1 MTNGIENWNIEDANF
16 PRLYSILVGVGAID
30 QGYETGCEETD
41 SDLYWQTDSMQ
52 RKWSNLQ
59 KLEDEMFL
67 KMILGT
73 VSIDEFDQFAADWE
87 SQGGADIT
95 KEVREAVHK

>member
-1 MTNGIENWNIEDANF
+1 
-16 PRLYSILVGVGAID
+16 
-30 QGYETGCEETD
+30 
-41 SDLYWQTDSMQ
+41 
-52 RKWSNLQ
+52 
-59 KLEDEMFL
+59 MFL